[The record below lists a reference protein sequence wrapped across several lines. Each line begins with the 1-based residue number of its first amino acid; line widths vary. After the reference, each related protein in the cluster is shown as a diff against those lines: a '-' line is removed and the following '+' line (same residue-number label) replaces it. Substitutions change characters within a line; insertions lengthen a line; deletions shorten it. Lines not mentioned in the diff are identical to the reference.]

1 MIQTQ
6 IKAQLQSQ
14 ALQPPSVQLP
24 LQAII
29 NDIFSQ
35 RCISRTTQQQLMQ
48 ALFDRHQLSEHEEA
62 QINRMF
68 DAINRGQ
75 IRVTD

>member
-6 IKAQLQSQ
+6 TIQPQTVPQSL
-14 ALQPPSVQLP
+14 AD
-24 LQAII
+24 II
-29 NDIFSQ
+29 NHIFRQ

-48 ALFDRHQLSEHEEA
+48 ALFDQHQLSDHEEA

-68 DAINRGQ
+68 EAINRGQ

>member
-1 MIQTQ
+1 MIQ
-6 IKAQLQSQ
+6 AQTFPVST
-14 ALQPPSVQLP
+14 VQLP
-24 LQAII
+24 LQTII
-29 NDIFSQ
+29 NEIFSQ

-48 ALFDRHQLSEHEEA
+48 ALFDKNELSEEEET

>member
-1 MIQTQ
+1 MLQTQ
-6 IKAQLQSQ
+6 TFPPVTAPTDAQS
-14 ALQPPSVQLP
+14 

-29 NDIFSQ
+29 NDIFRR

-48 ALFDRHQLSEHEEA
+48 ALFDKNELSEHEET

-75 IRVTD
+75 IRVID

>member
-6 IKAQLQSQ
+6 TIQTAQQSLQT
-14 ALQPPSVQLP
+14 
-24 LQAII
+24 II
-29 NDIFSQ
+29 DDIFRQ

-48 ALFDRHQLSEHEEA
+48 ALFDKNELSHQEEA

>member
-6 IKAQLQSQ
+6 TIHTST
-14 ALQPPSVQLP
+14 VQLP
-24 LQAII
+24 LQTII

-48 ALFDRHQLSEHEEA
+48 ALFDRHELSEHEET

-68 DAINRGQ
+68 DAINQGQ